1 IISSSL
7 SVFFVK
13 PILIQS
19 LLNHISLLTLSGI
32 RAKIESDRKRKKS
45 PVVPAEQKEKHKP
58 YLNKRKKMSYC
69 GNSDGGDGAEVR
81 ASHILVK
88 LQVSQV
94 EDMGTTAA
102 GYNRVV
108 EENGK
113 LFIMVQDLKDEIFK
127 DTDLLIRSL
136 MDGYNV
142 CIFTYGETRFGK
154 TYTIDM
160 GINYV
165 PINYLFQMCN
175 DRKDIM
181 TYDIYV
187 QMVGIYN
194 EQVRDLLAED
204 KTDNKL
210 EIRSYNDDGLSLSDA
225 TLSPVTSRS
234 DVLTLMKLGE
244 VKCAVSSTALNNR
257 SSCSHG

>member
-1 IISSSL
+1 
-7 SVFFVK
+7 
-13 PILIQS
+13 
-19 LLNHISLLTLSGI
+19 
-32 RAKIESDRKRKKS
+32 
-45 PVVPAEQKEKHKP
+45 
-58 YLNKRKKMSYC
+58 
-69 GNSDGGDGAEVR
+69 
-81 ASHILVK
+81 
-88 LQVSQV
+88 
-94 EDMGTTAA
+94 
-102 GYNRVV
+102 
-108 EENGK
+108 
-113 LFIMVQDLKDEIFK
+113 
-127 DTDLLIRSL
+127 
-136 MDGYNV
+136 
-142 CIFTYGETRFGK
+142 
-154 TYTIDM
+154 M

-257 SSCSHG
+257 SSCSHGRFLATQLYWPSRKELIFRFRVFSKQGDRALPPNFVSTHGERLGPMFYVIDELDNCLVLEVPELMDPETFDNVPRVFHIKYTKMDEDSSADVIVLSGSELSDDQFLSDGDEDNDQDGALVGDNPHNPIDLSSGSSLSLEVNEQSNTANELVDPR